1 MKPVNFDYYAPSS
14 VDEALD
20 TLAELGY
27 DGKVLAGGQ
36 SLIAAMNFRMAR
48 PSALV
53 DLNNIPELSYINPTA
68 DGGLAIGTMTRVS
81 TVEYSQEVIKRF
93 PLLIEVA
100 KYIAHPQIRRRGT
113 FGGAIAHADP
123 AGQLPSISMV
133 MNMQALIKG
142 KGKER
147 WVDAP
152 DLIIGPFMTVIEP
165 DEMLAELVIKPLPAR
180 TGTKY
185 VQVSRQ
191 SGGYAQSAVASI
203 VTLDENET
211 CNDVRMVLMSVA
223 EAPILSKKAREI
235 LIGNKPTK
243 DAIEAVAEA
252 AATGE
257 IDPATDLH
265 ASADYRRSITRVLI
279 VRCLTEAFERAKNGG
294 KL

>member
-1 MKPVNFDYYAPSS
+1 MKPASFDYYAPSN
-14 VDEALD
+14 VEEALD

-36 SLIAAMNFRMAR
+36 SLIPAMNFRMAR

-53 DLNNIPELSYINPTA
+53 DLNNVSELSYIKPVS

-81 TVEYSQEVIKRF
+81 AVEHSAEVAKRF
-93 PLLIEVA
+93 PLLIEVV

-113 FGGAIAHADP
+113 FGGAVAHADP

-180 TGTKY
+180 TGSCY
-185 VQVSRQ
+185 QQVSRQ

-203 VTLDENET
+203 VTLDEKGSCEN
-211 CNDVRMVLMSVA
+211 VSMVLMSVA
-223 EAPILSKKAREI
+223 EVPILSQKAGEI

-243 DAIEAVAEA
+243 EAIEAVAEA
-252 AATGE
+252 AVSEE

-265 ASADYRRSITRVLI
+265 ASADYRRSITRVLV
-279 VRCLTEAFERAKNGG
+279 VRSLTEAFERAKRGG
-294 KL
+294 

>member
-1 MKPVNFDYYAPSS
+1 MKPANFDYYAPSS

-27 DGKVLAGGQ
+27 EGKVLAGGQ

-53 DLNNIPELSYINPTA
+53 DLNNVPELSYIKPTA

-81 TVEYSQEVIKRF
+81 EVENSEEVAKRF
-93 PLLIEVA
+93 PLLIEVS
-100 KYIAHPQIRRRGT
+100 KFIAHPQIRRRGT

-165 DEMLAELVIKPLPAR
+165 EEMLAELVIKPLAPR
-180 TGTKY
+180 TGSKY

-203 VTLDENET
+203 VTLDENDNCKEA
-211 CNDVRMVLMSVA
+211 RMVMMSVA
-223 EAPILSKKAREI
+223 EVPILSQKAGEI
-235 LIGNKPTK
+235 LIGSKPTK
-243 DAIEAVAEA
+243 EAIEEVADA
-252 AATGE
+252 AITGE

-279 VRCLTEAFERAKNGG
+279 VRSLTEAFERAKRGG
-294 KL
+294 

>member
-1 MKPVNFDYYAPSS
+1 MKPVSFDYYAPSS
-14 VDEALD
+14 VEQALD

-36 SLIAAMNFRMAR
+36 SLIPAMNFRMAR

-53 DLNNIPELSYINPTA
+53 DLNNVSDLSYIKPTA
-68 DGGLAIGTMTRVS
+68 EGGLAIGTMTRVS
-81 TVEYSQEVIKRF
+81 TVEHSEEVAKRF
-93 PLLIEVA
+93 PLLIEVI

-142 KGKER
+142 KGEDR

-165 DEMLAELVIKPLPAR
+165 HEMLAELVIKPLPPR
-180 TGTKY
+180 TGSKY

-203 VTLDENET
+203 VTLDEEDR
-211 CNDVRMVLMSVA
+211 CKDVNMVLMSVA
-223 EAPILSKKAREI
+223 EVPFSHKKPQKSSSGINRPK
-235 LIGNKPTK
+235 KPLK
-243 DAIEAVAEA
+243 
-252 AATGE
+252 
-257 IDPATDLH
+257 
-265 ASADYRRSITRVLI
+265 R
-279 VRCLTEAFERAKNGG
+279 
-294 KL
+294 

>member
-1 MKPVNFDYYAPSS
+1 MKPVSFDYYAPSS
-14 VDEALD
+14 VEQALD

-36 SLIAAMNFRMAR
+36 SLIPAMNFRMAR

-53 DLNNIPELSYINPTA
+53 DLNNVSDLSYIKPTA
-68 DGGLAIGTMTRVS
+68 EGGLAIGTMTRVS
-81 TVEYSQEVIKRF
+81 TVEHSEEVAKRF
-93 PLLIEVA
+93 PLLIEVI

-142 KGKER
+142 KGEDR

-165 DEMLAELVIKPLPAR
+165 HEMLAELVIKPLPPR
-180 TGTKY
+180 TGSKS

-203 VTLDENET
+203 VTLDEEDR
-211 CNDVRMVLMSVA
+211 CKDVNMVLMSVA
-223 EAPILSKKAREI
+223 EVPILSQKAAEI
-235 LIGNKPTK
+235 LVGNKPTK
-243 DAIEAVAEA
+243 EAIEAVAEA
-252 AATGE
+252 AVQDE

-265 ASADYRRSITRVLI
+265 ASADYRRSITRVLV
-279 VRCLTEAFERAKNGG
+279 VRSLTEAFERAQKGG
-294 KL
+294 

>member
-1 MKPVNFDYYAPSS
+1 MKPVNFDYYAPTS

-36 SLIAAMNFRMAR
+36 SLVAAMNFRMAR

-53 DLNNIPELSYINPTA
+53 DLNNVPELSYIKPTEN
-68 DGGLAIGTMTRVS
+68 GGLAIGTMTRVF
-81 TVEYSQEVIKRF
+81 TVEHSEEVARRF
-93 PLLIEVA
+93 PLLIEVS
-100 KYIAHPQIRRRGT
+100 KYIAHAQIRRRGT

-133 MNMQALIKG
+133 MNMKALIRG

-165 DEMLAELVIKPLPAR
+165 DEMLAELVLDPNPPR
-180 TGTKY
+180 TGSKY
-185 VQVSRQ
+185 VQVARQ

-203 VTLDENET
+203 VTLDEDDKCKN
-211 CNDVRMVLMSVA
+211 VRMVLMSVA
-223 EAPILSKKAREI
+223 EVPILSQKAGEI

-243 DAIEAVAEA
+243 ELIEEVAEA
-252 AATGE
+252 AVTGE

-265 ASADYRRSITRVLI
+265 ATADYRSSITRVLI
-279 VRCLTEAFERAKNGG
+279 VRSLTEAFERAKKGG
-294 KL
+294 

>member
-1 MKPVNFDYYAPSS
+1 MKPASFDYYAPSS
-14 VDEALD
+14 VEEALD

-36 SLIAAMNFRMAR
+36 SLIPAMNFRMAR

-53 DLNNIPELSYINPTA
+53 DLNNVSELSYIKPVS

-81 TVEYSQEVIKRF
+81 AVEHSAEVAKRF
-93 PLLIEVA
+93 PLLIEVV

-113 FGGAIAHADP
+113 FGGAVAHADP

-180 TGTKY
+180 TGSCY
-185 VQVSRQ
+185 QQVSRQ

-203 VTLDENET
+203 VTLDEKGSCEN
-211 CNDVRMVLMSVA
+211 VSMVLMSVA
-223 EAPILSKKAREI
+223 EVPILSHKAGEI

-243 DAIEAVAEA
+243 EAIEAVAEA
-252 AATGE
+252 AVSEE

-265 ASADYRRSITRVLI
+265 ASADYRRSITRVLA
-279 VRCLTEAFERAKNGG
+279 VRSLTEAFERAKRGG
-294 KL
+294 

>member
-1 MKPVNFDYYAPSS
+1 MKPVSFDYYAPSS
-14 VDEALD
+14 VEQALD

-36 SLIAAMNFRMAR
+36 SLIPAMNFRMAR

-53 DLNNIPELSYINPTA
+53 DLNNVSDLSYIKPTA
-68 DGGLAIGTMTRVS
+68 EGGLAIGTMTRVS
-81 TVEYSQEVIKRF
+81 TVEHSEEVAKRF
-93 PLLIEVA
+93 PLLIEVI

-142 KGKER
+142 KGEDR

-165 DEMLAELVIKPLPAR
+165 HEMLAELVIKPLPPR
-180 TGTKY
+180 TGSKY

-203 VTLDENET
+203 VTLDEEDR
-211 CNDVRMVLMSVA
+211 CKDVNMVLMSVA
-223 EAPILSKKAREI
+223 ELPILSQKAAEI
-235 LIGNKPTK
+235 LVGNKPTK
-243 DAIEAVAEA
+243 EAIEAVAEA
-252 AATGE
+252 AVQDE

-265 ASADYRRSITRVLI
+265 ASADYRRSITRVLV
-279 VRCLTEAFERAKNGG
+279 VRSLTEAFERAQKGG
-294 KL
+294 